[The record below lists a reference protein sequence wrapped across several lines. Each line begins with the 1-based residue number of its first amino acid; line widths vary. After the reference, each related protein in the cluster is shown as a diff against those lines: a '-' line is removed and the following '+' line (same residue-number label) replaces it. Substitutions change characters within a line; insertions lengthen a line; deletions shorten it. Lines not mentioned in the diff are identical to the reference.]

1 MTENS
6 LAQINEFN
14 RVVWGGSDVKADLF
28 KRWCQGFS
36 FSPFEF
42 SALIQ
47 SSGGPC
53 AVIATTQATIMYEIL
68 FIRKQN
74 LADIT
79 DVENMDILLN
89 ALLRIIS
96 LVSCDHQD
104 SFSWVY
110 WCENEE
116 VSVTEQP
123 TRTLS
128 SVQANANTL
137 NDSTGYSNSL
147 DCNLNQSEEYDF
159 QKFINGLKCY
169 EAETVEELRAVAL
182 SLLPQITSKYGVL
195 CFLYSVLFT
204 HGLQSLKNEMNGEM
218 EALID
223 PVHGHASQCL
233 INLLITGESTPYLFD
248 GERDLGGFTLK
259 GISKQ
264 PKTGFLTFVE
274 AMRYCEVGWFLKNP
288 YYPVW
293 ILGSETH
300 LTVLAS
306 PDISLVSKNVK
317 SESNKSI
324 PNMHQAELEFGN
336 LSPDQDTGG
345 FLSSSDLETL
355 LNKLKLSAGSLSLN
369 DLTAKLDPEGLGI
382 ILKKD
387 FLQFF
392 FPEEMARQCTTVSNF
407 QLIHYNGLENSNI
420 DGQVRYSIGEAHL
433 IDPTEE
439 LTETQP
445 VDRSPIQQCLATK
458 WPTIRV
464 RWNKNRSPS
473 LN

>member
-28 KRWCQGFS
+28 KRFS

-79 DVENMDILLN
+79 
-89 ALLRIIS
+89 
-96 LVSCDHQD
+96 VSCDHQD

-128 SVQANANTL
+128 SVQ
-137 NDSTGYSNSL
+137 
-147 DCNLNQSEEYDF
+147 
-159 QKFINGLKCY
+159 
-169 EAETVEELRAVAL
+169 
-182 SLLPQITSKYGVL
+182 
-195 CFLYSVLFT
+195 
-204 HGLQSLKNEMNGEM
+204 
-218 EALID
+218 
-223 PVHGHASQCL
+223 VHGHASQCL